1 MESLSTQVVET
12 ATNAQSIDASLIISI
27 ISLTISLFVFAKDLW
42 HERLRIDVTLV
53 KWFASIANGQPFFL
67 WLVIQNNSSLPFS
80 ISKIELKGKAEP
92 LQKILDWAT
101 RRIKIV
107 KCIFQNYTRIR
118 QKLIKRLGLSHPKYP
133 GAVYRVDVCV
143 PVPLYAVSQG
153 SKQLLAGNVNGNPE
167 KNIYSKDYPIVV
179 NAYEGV
185 GGYFHFTSDIGH
197 FAFEDKT
204 VSLIIHTNRG
214 KRKIKNIRLKLGDNI
229 MRAYERKEGTNPI
242 THDSKGN
249 LIEYTKETI

>member
-12 ATNAQSIDASLIISI
+12 ATNAQSIGASLIISI

-167 KNIYSKDYPIVV
+167 KNIYIAKRNV
-179 NAYEGV
+179 NFREHY
-185 GGYFHFTSDIGH
+185 
-197 FAFEDKT
+197 
-204 VSLIIHTNRG
+204 
-214 KRKIKNIRLKLGDNI
+214 
-229 MRAYERKEGTNPI
+229 
-242 THDSKGN
+242 
-249 LIEYTKETI
+249 YT

>member
-1 MESLSTQVVET
+1 MESLSTQV
-12 ATNAQSIDASLIISI
+12 ATNAQSIDVSLVISV
-27 ISLTISLFVFAKDLW
+27 ISLTISFLVFAKDLW
-42 HERLRIDVTLV
+42 HERLRIDATLI
-53 KWFASIANGQPFFL
+53 KWFASHANDQPFFL

-80 ISKIELKGKAEP
+80 ISKIELKGRSGLLRKKLA
-92 LQKILDWAT
+92 Q
-101 RRIKIV
+101 RVHHIKIFDHISKV
-107 KCIFQNYTRIR
+107 YTLIH
-118 QKLIKRLGLSHPKYP
+118 QKLIELLRRSRSQAL
-133 GAVYRVDVCV
+133 GAVYRVDVYA
-143 PVPLYAVSQG
+143 PTPLYAVSQG
-153 SKQLLAGNVNGNPE
+153 NKRLVAKSVNKGLEN
-167 KNIYSKDYPIVV
+167 NIYSKEYPIVV

-214 KRKIKNIRLKLGDNI
+214 KRKIKNIRLKFGDNI

-242 THDSKGN
+242 THDAKGN

>member
-42 HERLRIDVTLV
+42 HERLRIDVTFV
-53 KWFASIANGQPFFL
+53 KWFASIVNGQPFFL

-92 LQKILDWAT
+92 LRKILDWAT
-101 RRIKIV
+101 RHIKIFN
-107 KCIFQNYTRIR
+107 CISKIYTRSR
-118 QKLIKRLGLSHPKYP
+118 QKLIKLLGLSRPRSQ
-133 GAVYRVDVCV
+133 GAVYRVDVCI

-204 VSLIIHTNRG
+204 VSLIIVARQVF
-214 KRKIKNIRLKLGDNI
+214 
-229 MRAYERKEGTNPI
+229 
-242 THDSKGN
+242 
-249 LIEYTKETI
+249 

>member
-1 MESLSTQVVET
+1 MESLNTQVVEI

-101 RRIKIV
+101 RRIKI
-107 KCIFQNYTRIR
+107 FNYISRIYNRSR
-118 QKLIKRLGLSHPKYP
+118 QKLIKPLGLSHLRPQ
-133 GAVYRVDVCV
+133 GAVYHVDVCV
-143 PVPLYAVSQG
+143 PTPLYAVSQG
-153 SKQLLAGNVNGNPE
+153 NKQLLAGNVNGNPE

-179 NAYEGV
+179 NAYEGI
-185 GGYFHFTSDIGH
+185 GGYFHFTSNIGH

-214 KRKIKNIRLKLGDNI
+214 KRKIKNIRLKFGDNI
-229 MRAYERKEGTNPI
+229 MRAYEHKEGTNPI
-242 THDSKGN
+242 THDAKGD

>member
-12 ATNAQSIDASLIISI
+12 AANTQSIDVSLVISI
-27 ISLTISLFVFAKDLW
+27 ISLAISLFVFAKDLW

-53 KWFASIANGQPFFL
+53 KWFASIANRQPFFL

-107 KCIFQNYTRIR
+107 KYISKNYTQIR
-118 QKLIKRLGLSHPKYP
+118 KKLIKRLGLSHPKYP
-133 GAVYRVDVCV
+133 GAVYRSDWRVQ
-143 PVPLYAVSQG
+143 VPLYAVSQG
-153 SKQLLAGNVNGNPE
+153 NKRLLVGNANENSE
-167 KNIYSKDYPIVV
+167 KNVYSKDYPIVV

-214 KRKIKNIRLKLGDNI
+214 KRKIKNIRLKFGDNI